1 MRHKISLSTVVVT
14 LGLTFSTSA
23 AMADRATMLANTCAG
38 CHGTNGVSTG
48 PAIPTIAGMAE
59 DTFTDAMNGYK
70 DDEGGK
76 NPTIMNRIAKAY
88 SDEDIAAMAG
98 FFSKQAFS
106 AAKQDSDAAKVAEG
120 KKIHKKSC
128 EKCHEEGGSKDV
140 DGSGILAGQ
149 WMPYLHYSMN
159 DAVSGARTFP
169 KKMTKRIKSVHEKGG
184 DEAIAALLAYYASQ
198 K

>member
-1 MRHKISLSTVVVT
+1 MRHKISLSTVVVA
-14 LGLTFSTSA
+14 LGLTFSATA
-23 AMADRATMLANTCAG
+23 ATADRATMLSYTCAG

-48 PAIPTIAGMAE
+48 PAIPTIAGMSE
-59 DTFTDAMNGYK
+59 DTFTDAMVAYK

-76 NPTIMNRIAKAY
+76 NATMMNRIAKGY

-106 AAKQDSDAAKVAEG
+106 AAAQDSDAAKVAEG
-120 KKIHKKSC
+120 KKIHEKNC
-128 EKCHEEGGSKDV
+128 EKCHEEGGTKDV

-169 KKMTKRIKSVHEKGG
+169 KKMTKKLQGVHKDGG
-184 DEAIAALLAYYASQ
+184 DEALAALLAYYASQ